1 MDISEYSDEKALCEA
16 ESPRVAQETIARSN
30 SLAYGRRQT
39 SLLVYQSAQ
48 RETQLE
54 TSIFCGT
61 EYEKTNF
68 KAQFLKVANNSAS
81 IHQPNSLN
89 FMSKVN
95 MASKYGAEFILNPS
109 YFNSSIPDTLMGYY
123 SYYFLKQNNLPL
135 FNFIKWD
142 ENEIES
148 TLVNKFDWEMSS
160 DSPSSWRIG
169 DATAPFTTSFITLLL
184 VLRKLTLLDPTKFV
198 MVCLIGKTRLQK
210 PELKTN
216 PNGTI

>member
-1 MDISEYSDEKALCEA
+1 MCGSLNIEHVWISANIPMKRRYVRQN
-16 ESPRVAQETIARSN
+16 PRVAQETIARSN
-30 SLAYGRRQT
+30 SP
-39 SLLVYQSAQ
+39 LLMAGDKHLFWYTNRLK

-95 MASKYGAEFILNPS
+95 MASKYGAEFVLNPS

-160 DSPSSWRIG
+160 DYLAPG
-169 DATAPFTTSFITLLL
+169 ELVMPLLPFTTSFITLLL
-184 VLRKLTLLDPTKFV
+184 VLRKLTLLDLTKFV
-198 MVCLIGKTRLQK
+198 MVCLIGKTR
-210 PELKTN
+210 
-216 PNGTI
+216 

>member
-1 MDISEYSDEKALCEA
+1 MCGSLNIEHVWISANIPMKRRYVRQNLLAWLKR
-16 ESPRVAQETIARSN
+16 P
-30 SLAYGRRQT
+30 SLGLIP
-39 SLLVYQSAQ
+39 LLMAGDKHLFWYTNRLK

-109 YFNSSIPDTLMGYY
+109 YFNSSIPFMAKQSICSGISIPVPARIGLGLQ
-123 SYYFLKQNNLPL
+123 FLVFVLASACCNCVLPL
-135 FNFIKWD
+135 
-142 ENEIES
+142 
-148 TLVNKFDWEMSS
+148 
-160 DSPSSWRIG
+160 
-169 DATAPFTTSFITLLL
+169 DAFFRMYSLS
-184 VLRKLTLLDPTKFV
+184 
-198 MVCLIGKTRLQK
+198 
-210 PELKTN
+210 
-216 PNGTI
+216 